1 PCGRPVEESRL
12 MSYSQTN
19 IQLYGQLFQADWPD
33 ADLRGVQAAYEL
45 AMSLFAGHF
54 RPNHKPFLA
63 HLVGTASI
71 LATHGA
77 DSTSVAAGLL
87 HSAYSHGEFGDGSRG
102 MTSAKRRTVRRA
114 VGDPCESL
122 IARYTSFRWQ

>member
-1 PCGRPVEESRL
+1 
-12 MSYSQTN
+12 
-19 IQLYGQLFQADWPD
+19 
-33 ADLRGVQAAYEL
+33 
-45 AMSLFAGHF
+45 MSLFAGHF

-77 DSTSVAAGLL
+77 DSTTVAAGLL

-122 IARYTSFRWQ
+122 IARYTSFRWQLSEIAALAAGADQLPALDRTVLFIRLTDVLEDHLER